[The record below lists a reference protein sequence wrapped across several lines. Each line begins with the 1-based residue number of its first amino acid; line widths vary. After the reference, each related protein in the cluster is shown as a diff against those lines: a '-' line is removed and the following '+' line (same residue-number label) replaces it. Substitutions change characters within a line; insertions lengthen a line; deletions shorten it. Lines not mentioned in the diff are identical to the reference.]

1 MALNFERLELKYV
14 SICDFFLETR
24 AKESLEMI
32 DKLLYLQAQAQAQG
46 SNVKDKQ
53 ASQVNKVKVECI
65 EWFHILITQ
74 VCVTES

>member
-32 DKLLYLQAQAQAQG
+32 DKLLYLQAQG